1 MLKSHSLFFLCAFL
15 LLNSFLMA
23 QEKGT
28 ITGTVTDLTSGEV
41 LMGVNIIV
49 VGSTS
54 GFTTSLDGTYEHK
67 LIAGTY
73 TLRAG
78 YLGYEAVEKRVTIK
92 SGETINVDFQLK
104 SAPL

>member
-15 LLNSFLMA
+15 LIGFSLMA

-41 LMGVNIIV
+41 LIGVNIIV

-54 GFTTSLDGTYEHK
+54 GFTTALDGTYEHK

-73 TLRAG
+73 TPSCRLPR
-78 YLGYEAVEKRVTIK
+78 L
-92 SGETINVDFQLK
+92 
-104 SAPL
+104 

>member
-1 MLKSHSLFFLCAFL
+1 
-15 LLNSFLMA
+15 MA

-54 GFTTSLDGTYEHK
+54 GFTTSLDGTYER
-67 LIAGTY
+67 I
-73 TLRAG
+73 
-78 YLGYEAVEKRVTIK
+78 
-92 SGETINVDFQLK
+92 
-104 SAPL
+104 

>member
-1 MLKSHSLFFLCAFL
+1 
-15 LLNSFLMA
+15 MA

-54 GFTTSLDGTYEHK
+54 GFTTSLDGTYERINWLPE
-67 LIAGTY
+67 LILFVPATS
-73 TLRAG
+73 
-78 YLGYEAVEKRVTIK
+78 VMK
-92 SGETINVDFQLK
+92 QLK
-104 SAPL
+104 KG